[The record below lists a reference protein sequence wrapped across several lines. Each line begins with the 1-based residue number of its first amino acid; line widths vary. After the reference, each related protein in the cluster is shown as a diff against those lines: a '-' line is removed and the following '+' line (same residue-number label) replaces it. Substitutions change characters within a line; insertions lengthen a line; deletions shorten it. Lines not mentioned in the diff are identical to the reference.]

1 MESKNNH
8 KWSSENPK
16 SSTESFINHINDKYY
31 TSYSDESDKYEK
43 INNRFFIWITVT
55 GFLTT
60 ILIGIKE
67 MVPMCY
73 SFVMVIKILTFIL
86 PLVSSFL
93 LIYLNQKGYK
103 KKEELR
109 EQARIECKYLI
120 NEAKLRFSHAKND
133 TDYEAIYR
141 WLNQE
146 IRQLQLNQAN
156 GYLTAHNNTNF
167 GN

>member
-1 MESKNNH
+1 MESINNH
-8 KWSSENPK
+8 NWSTENPK

-31 TSYSDESDKYEK
+31 LSYSDESDKYEK
-43 INNRFFIWITVT
+43 INNLFFIWITIT

-67 MVPMCY
+67 MLPMCY
-73 SFVMVIKILTFIL
+73 SFVIVIKILTFIL

-156 GYLTAHNNTNF
+156 GYLTVHNNTNF